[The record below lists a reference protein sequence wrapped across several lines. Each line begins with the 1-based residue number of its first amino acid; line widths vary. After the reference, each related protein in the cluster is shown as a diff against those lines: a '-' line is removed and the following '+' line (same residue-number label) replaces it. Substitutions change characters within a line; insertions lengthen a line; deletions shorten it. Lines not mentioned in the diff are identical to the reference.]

1 MSAAPIAIA
10 GGCPFLC
17 CEGNYTPRSTHSI
30 EMLPKYVFP
39 FCRPFLKKGLMLETV
54 INKGNIYTVS
64 QNLPVTL

>member
-1 MSAAPIAIA
+1 MCLRADSDRCGMCFPVLR
-10 GGCPFLC
+10 GKLYM
-17 CEGNYTPRSTHSI
+17 EVNTLS